1 MSQSTSV
8 LRRNGFTF
16 KQFFVA
22 HDRCA
27 MKVGTDGILLG
38 AWAPVA
44 GVKRCLDI
52 GAGSGLLALMLA
64 QRTDDS
70 VMIDAVE
77 LESEAAAQAQ
87 ENINQSPW
95 AERINVHTADIQQ
108 WITQQTVRFDLIISN
123 PPYYQQGVECSTPQ
137 REQARYTTTL
147 DHPSLLTCAA
157 ECITEE
163 GFFCVVLPEQIGNG
177 FTELALSMGWH
188 LRLRTDVAE
197 NEARLPHRVLL
208 AFSPQ
213 AGECFSH
220 SWARPELFRS
230 VYGADPGFLSVYVM
244 IAGGKD
250 RRTGMGEQFRIIQRE
265 MQPPTLFTH
274 HCTANNQLGNLYQI
288 TQLQQII

>member
-64 QRTDDS
+64 QRTSDS
-70 VMIDAVE
+70 VIIDAVE

-108 WITQQTVRFDLIISN
+108 WIYSAAIFLIPICISFDTAEKRRYATYLILNRRFSF
-123 PPYYQQGVECSTPQ
+123 E
-137 REQARYTTTL
+137 
-147 DHPSLLTCAA
+147 
-157 ECITEE
+157 
-163 GFFCVVLPEQIGNG
+163 F
-177 FTELALSMGWH
+177 
-188 LRLRTDVAE
+188 
-197 NEARLPHRVLL
+197 
-208 AFSPQ
+208 
-213 AGECFSH
+213 
-220 SWARPELFRS
+220 
-230 VYGADPGFLSVYVM
+230 
-244 IAGGKD
+244 
-250 RRTGMGEQFRIIQRE
+250 
-265 MQPPTLFTH
+265 
-274 HCTANNQLGNLYQI
+274 
-288 TQLQQII
+288 

>member
-22 HDRCA
+22 HNRCA

-44 GVKRCLDI
+44 RVKRCLDI

-95 AERINVHTADIQQ
+95 AKRINVHTADIQQ

-213 AGECFSH
+213 AGECFSDRLVIRGPDQNY
-220 SWARPELFRS
+220 SEAYTALTQAFYLF
-230 VYGADPGFLSVYVM
+230 M
-244 IAGGKD
+244 
-250 RRTGMGEQFRIIQRE
+250 
-265 MQPPTLFTH
+265 
-274 HCTANNQLGNLYQI
+274 
-288 TQLQQII
+288 

>member
-38 AWAPVA
+38 TWAPVA

-64 QRTDDS
+64 QRTSDS
-70 VMIDAVE
+70 VIIDAVE

-123 PPYYQQGVECSTPQ
+123 PPYYQQGVECATPQ

-213 AGECFSH
+213 AGECFSDRLVIRGPDQNY
-220 SWARPELFRS
+220 SEAYTALTQAFYLF
-230 VYGADPGFLSVYVM
+230 M
-244 IAGGKD
+244 
-250 RRTGMGEQFRIIQRE
+250 
-265 MQPPTLFTH
+265 
-274 HCTANNQLGNLYQI
+274 
-288 TQLQQII
+288 